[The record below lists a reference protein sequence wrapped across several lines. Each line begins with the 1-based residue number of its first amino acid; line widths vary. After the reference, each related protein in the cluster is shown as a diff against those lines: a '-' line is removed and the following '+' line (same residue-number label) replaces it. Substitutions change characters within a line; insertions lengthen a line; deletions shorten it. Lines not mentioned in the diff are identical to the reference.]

1 MEYLALIGWSF
12 CVLLAIL
19 YVRERRRSARLEA
32 EAAESRREALAR
44 TNRPAVLAHEIRT
57 PLALVK
63 GAGEILE
70 EGMAGPLDEKQRQF
84 LRTMTSNTQRVIDLA
99 ESLLT
104 DLKLSSN
111 EELATEIV
119 DVREVVASTAREMRR
134 IADVPIRVDAPG
146 GVLEIRANAP
156 MIRQLMWNLLNNS
169 LRHASADGAVVV
181 SVAADEDGGALIA
194 VEDSGQGIPED
205 EQDTLFEPFTPGSAP
220 NPGTGIGMMVAERI
234 VAAHSGRIMVDS
246 LEGRGT
252 VVHVR
257 LPKGDR

>member
-12 CVLLAIL
+12 CVLLALL

-57 PLALVK
+57 PLTLVK

-70 EGMAGPLDEKQRQF
+70 EGMAGPLDDKQRQF

-111 EELATEIV
+111 EEIV

-194 VEDSGQGIPED
+194 VEDSGPGIPED
-205 EQDTLFEPFTPGSAP
+205 EQDALFEPFTSGSAP

-234 VAAHSGRIMVDS
+234 VAAHAGRIMVDS